1 MEQKVVA
8 HMKDGTIHKGLT
20 REFDPAQET
29 FYLLPAE
36 GGGVPLRL
44 RLESLKAL
52 FFVRDWVGNREFVSR
67 KDFDEVSRTGRR
79 MVVRFLDDE
88 EMWGVMP
95 EEPGSAPGFYLYP
108 VDAQDNNVCV
118 YVIRS
123 SLKDLREVS

>member
-1 MEQKVVA
+1 MENKVVA

-52 FFVRDWVGNREFVSR
+52 FFVKDWVGNRDFVAGT
-67 KDFDEVSRTGRR
+67 DFENVREKGKR
-79 MVVRFLDDE
+79 MAATFFDGE
-88 EMWGVMP
+88 EMWGTVP
-95 EEPGSAPGFYLYP
+95 DVPATAPGFYLYP
-108 VDAQDNNVCV
+108 VDAEDNNVCV